1 MGQKDVLL
9 RMANIKKV
17 TKITTIQ
24 NIGSRFSGFNYL
36 LCYFDKTHMYRQSP
50 VKTPDINLCETYKRV
65 LCNNTKKSC
74 K

>member
-1 MGQKDVLL
+1 
-9 RMANIKKV
+9 MANIKKV

-50 VKTPDINLCETYKRV
+50 VKTLDQVYNV
-65 LCNNTKKSC
+65 S
-74 K
+74 